1 MDMKTAEILCNVTS
15 DFYRTQA
22 ASFSATRTSPW
33 HGWRRCVAVVAEA
46 LGVAGGVSCD
56 GLQRSSGA
64 NGALMVPASGAIPPN
79 SRVVQGGCLKASASG
94 GKTFCANCA
103 EGKITHGETAPD
115 EGASGGAR
123 CAAEA
128 DLRRGLSVF
137 DLACGN
143 LRFERYLAEA
153 LPYADVCAYVVD
165 SCDELAA
172 DAGDLTFPVIYESSD
187 IVGGLIAG
195 APLHE
200 LHHAPQTDMAVS
212 FGFLH
217 HVPGA
222 DLRVRVLDGL
232 IDAVRPG
239 GCVAVSLWQFM
250 NNPTLAAKA
259 HVTHAQASEA
269 LGLAADA
276 FDEGDYLLGWKN
288 VEGAWRY
295 CHHFSDEEVD
305 RLVNAASTRA
315 RLIGAFEADGRT
327 GAMNKYLVLQKA

>member
-15 DFYRTQA
+15 DFYRAQA

-33 HGWRRCVAVVAEA
+33 HGWRRCVDAMVAA
-46 LGVAGGVSCD
+46 LGVAAGEGSACASDARPGV
-56 GLQRSSGA
+56 
-64 NGALMVPASGAIPPN
+64 
-79 SRVVQGGCLKASASG
+79 
-94 GKTFCANCA
+94 
-103 EGKITHGETAPD
+103 
-115 EGASGGAR
+115 
-123 CAAEA
+123 
-128 DLRRGLSVF
+128 SVF

-143 LRFERYLAEA
+143 LRFERYLSQA
-153 LPYADVCAYVVD
+153 LPHADVRAYAVD
-165 SCDELAA
+165 SYDELAA
-172 DAGDLTFPVIYESSD
+172 DAGGLEIPVTYESSD

-195 APLHE
+195 APLHD
-200 LHHAPQTDMAVS
+200 LHHAPQVDMAVS

-232 IDAVRPG
+232 IDATRPG

-250 NNPTLAAKA
+250 NNPALAAKA

-269 LGLAADA
+269 LGLADDA

-295 CHHFSDEEVD
+295 CHHFSDEEVG
-305 RLVNAASTRA
+305 RLVGTVSTRA
-315 RLIGAFEADGRT
+315 HLIDMFEADGRT
-327 GAMNKYLVLQKA
+327 GAMNKYLVLQKVR

>member
-1 MDMKTAEILCNVTS
+1 MNMKTAEILCNVTS
-15 DFYRTQA
+15 NFYRAQA

-33 HGWRRCVAVVAEA
+33 HGWRRCVDAMVAA
-46 LGVAGGVSCD
+46 LGVAAGEGSVC
-56 GLQRSSGA
+56 
-64 NGALMVPASGAIPPN
+64 
-79 SRVVQGGCLKASASG
+79 ASA
-94 GKTFCANCA
+94 AR
-103 EGKITHGETAPD
+103 PD
-115 EGASGGAR
+115 V
-123 CAAEA
+123 
-128 DLRRGLSVF
+128 SVF

-143 LRFERYLAEA
+143 LRFERYLAQA
-153 LPYADVCAYVVD
+153 LLRADMRAYAVD

-172 DAGDLTFPVIYESSD
+172 DAGGLEIPVTYESSD

-195 APLHE
+195 APLHD
-200 LHHAPQTDMAVS
+200 LHHAPQVDMAVS

-250 NNPTLAAKA
+250 NNPALAAKA

-269 LGLAADA
+269 LGLADDA

-295 CHHFSDEEVD
+295 CHHFSDEEES
-305 RLVNAASTRA
+305 RLVGTVSTRA
-315 RLIGAFEADGRT
+315 HLIDMFEADGRT
-327 GAMNKYLVLQKA
+327 GAMNKYLVLQKVR

>member
-15 DFYRTQA
+15 DFYRVQA
-22 ASFSATRTSPW
+22 ASFSATRMSPW
-33 HGWRRCVAVVAEA
+33 HGWRRCVDAMAAA
-46 LGVAGGVSCD
+46 LGVAAGEGSACASDARPGV
-56 GLQRSSGA
+56 
-64 NGALMVPASGAIPPN
+64 
-79 SRVVQGGCLKASASG
+79 
-94 GKTFCANCA
+94 
-103 EGKITHGETAPD
+103 
-115 EGASGGAR
+115 
-123 CAAEA
+123 
-128 DLRRGLSVF
+128 SVF

-143 LRFERYLAEA
+143 LRFERYLAQA
-153 LPYADVCAYVVD
+153 LPHADVCTYAVD

-172 DAGDLTFPVIYESSD
+172 DAGGLEIPVTYESSD

-200 LHHAPQTDMAVS
+200 LHHAPQVDMAVS

-232 IDAVRPG
+232 IDAARPG
-239 GCVAVSLWQFM
+239 GCVAVSLWRFM
-250 NNPTLAAKA
+250 NNPALAAKA

-269 LGLAADA
+269 LGLVADA

-305 RLVNAASTRA
+305 CLIDAVSPRA
-315 RLIGAFEADGRT
+315 RLIDAFEADGRT
-327 GAMNKYLVLQKA
+327 DAMNKYLVLQRV